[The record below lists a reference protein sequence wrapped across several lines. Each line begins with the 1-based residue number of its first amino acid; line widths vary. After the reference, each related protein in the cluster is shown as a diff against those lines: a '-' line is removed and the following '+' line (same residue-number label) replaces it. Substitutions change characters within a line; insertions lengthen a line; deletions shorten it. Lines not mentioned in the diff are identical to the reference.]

1 MISTLLVSSGLLA
14 ADGVKQAFEEGQFS
28 GNWRTIYMNT
38 NNESGRQDW
47 NALATGVKLK
57 FETAPVNGFKLGIAE
72 YLTLDLD
79 SNWTVVEPV
88 TNRGNRYEGAM
99 FDLKNPNDKTVAL
112 LGEFYLNWS
121 DEKHQLDLGRMKLK
135 TPLMNAFD
143 GRMIPNLF
151 EGGWYKNK
159 AIKGWNLQMGAITGI
174 AVRGTSEFEDLDQ
187 AVGILSQGKAPDGSN
202 SNYKGN
208 LETDYVLVTNASYA
222 GFKDTKLHF
231 WNYYWDNVMNSTY
244 LEATHKI
251 KGEKISYSFGG
262 QLINQRIVGDGG
274 NVDQALS
281 FVEDDFEA
289 NVFGLKMTVAGY
301 GAQFTVAAVDISD
314 DGRFT
319 KPREWGKD
327 PLYTF
332 QRRELGDGY
341 GDTSSWLVRLKYN
354 FAKIGAK
361 GLVIVADHAKHDRP
375 QLIGAERFR
384 FNKYAFPSF
393 NQTNLNLIYRT
404 EQIKGLKVELLY
416 VHKTDDDDTGN
427 AAFQQNKAQ
436 VDHLSFIANYQF

>member
-1 MISTLLVSSGLLA
+1 
-14 ADGVKQAFEEGQFS
+14 
-28 GNWRTIYMNT
+28 
-38 NNESGRQDW
+38 
-47 NALATGVKLK
+47 
-57 FETAPVNGFKLGIAE
+57 
-72 YLTLDLD
+72 
-79 SNWTVVEPV
+79 
-88 TNRGNRYEGAM
+88 
-99 FDLKNPNDKTVAL
+99 
-112 LGEFYLNWS
+112 
-121 DEKHQLDLGRMKLK
+121 
-135 TPLMNAFD
+135 
-143 GRMIPNLF
+143 
-151 EGGWYKNK
+151 
-159 AIKGWNLQMGAITGI
+159 
-174 AVRGTSEFEDLDQ
+174 
-187 AVGILSQGKAPDGSN
+187 
-202 SNYKGN
+202 
-208 LETDYVLVTNASYA
+208 
-222 GFKDTKLHF
+222 
-231 WNYYWDNVMNSTY
+231 MNSTY

-251 KGEKISYSFGG
+251 KGEKISYSFGA
-262 QLINQRIVGDGG
+262 QIINQRIVGDGG

-319 KPREWGKD
+319 KPREWSKD

-393 NQTNLNLIYRT
+393 NQTNLNLIYRP